1 MNTKK
6 IIDEA
11 VSLPLEERV
20 FVVDSLLRSLNQPD
34 AEIDR
39 QWVVIAKKR
48 LAQLRS
54 GAVEPVPG
62 EKVFEKIQK
71 RFGS

>member
-48 LAQLRS
+48 LAELRS
-54 GAVEPVPG
+54 GVVEPVPG